1 MNFLSHYYFDRASDN
16 NFQIIGSVLPDL
28 VKNAVPDAN
37 LFPNKV
43 KQEYNL
49 HETEILKGW
58 NKHLLVDKTFHSSIF
73 FKEETTKLKPLLIP
87 LLSDTEIRPSF
98 LAHIGLELLLDHLL
112 MEQKIVNVK
121 TFYVSLNDVNH
132 VYLRSF
138 LIKVGLK
145 KTDTFFVFFDKFLD
159 SQYLFSYEK
168 LDSISYALNKICL
181 RLWPIGL
188 DSSQLEKL
196 TDVLA
201 RFKKDL
207 STRFRQIFNQIDTK
221 LVTLS

>member
-16 NFQIIGSVLPDL
+16 NFLIIGSVLPDL

-43 KQEYNL
+43 KQEYNGN
-49 HETEILKGW
+49 EMQILNGW

-73 FKEETTKLKPLLIP
+73 FQEETAKLKPLLIP

-98 LAHIGLELLLDHLL
+98 LAHIGLELLLDHIL
-112 MEQKIVNVK
+112 MEQKIVSVKKFYTSLYNVDHADLK
-121 TFYVSLNDVNH
+121 
-132 VYLRSF
+132 SF

-145 KTDTFFVFFDKFLD
+145 HVDTFFIFLDKFLD
-159 SQYLFSYEK
+159 SQYLFTYQK
-168 LDSISYALNKICL
+168 LESISYALNQICL

-188 DSSQLEKL
+188 DSIQREKL
-196 TDVLA
+196 TEVLA
-201 RFKKDL
+201 LFKKEL
-207 STRFRQIFNQIDTK
+207 STNFHQIFDQIKTK
-221 LVTLS
+221 LILLS